1 MKLLTLEII
10 SEFRNLKD
18 LILRFDSSNDA
29 DDTNYTYVIIGNN
42 GTGKT
47 NILEALSSVFS
58 TLLNHSTDFM
68 FSFVLRYKIN
78 DITYRIKHDKATKE
92 TNYMK
97 DNVVVE
103 DADMIYPNRIVC
115 NYSGEDTRMWDN
127 YYKKAYEEYLKSVRT
142 ADAPKALSMIY
153 IDKTMWK
160 YILLCMLIKRG
171 DYNAFDNFL
180 KEKLGILSDS
190 LISINLTFN
199 TAKLKRWQ
207 KKNSTTLFIDQLCA
221 SFGNCPKI
229 SSYDISKFNPNDDD
243 ARLLFNKYMGA
254 NQVIDT
260 LNISFNGGIESAYL
274 SEGEKKMMVILFIL
288 EAISD
293 EQTLV
298 LMDEPDS
305 HIHIS
310 RKSELREMFE
320 HMSNRNNI
328 ITSHSP
334 TLTASFEE
342 KTKGAIVMLDKDKN
356 GKTKVID
363 KDIVNIVE
371 RLTSGI
377 WTSQKQNLFLA
388 SHDDILIVEGPT
400 DETFIS
406 AALKYF
412 KKRGRYTNL
421 SFEFIPC
428 GGASNVKA
436 FAQKFTPKDGQT
448 VIAFFDGDNAGIKSM
463 SQVIPCTL
471 DGKKWDIKNFGK
483 ARKHKNT
490 WFSFYPPYAHRKNKE
505 NFNIEDYFTCQLF
518 RKYILSF
525 SSLDT
530 IRGKDGLKSKLEDDC
545 KKNEINERFY
555 EKFST
560 LFDHIV
566 AIKEAEEQGNVFL

>member
-1 MKLLTLEII
+1 MKLVALKIT
-10 SEFRNLKD
+10 SEFRNLKG
-18 LILRFDSSNDA
+18 LNLSFDSAND
-29 DDTNYTYVIIGNN
+29 THVIIGNN

-58 TLLNHSTDFM
+58 TLLRHSTDFM
-68 FSFVLRYKIN
+68 FSFVLRYEIN
-78 DITYRIKHDKATKE
+78 DITYRVKHDKVTATTEYK
-92 TNYMK
+92 K
-97 DNVVVE
+97 DDVAVT

-127 YYKKAYEEYLKSVRT
+127 YYKKANEEYLESVRT
-142 ADAPKALSMIY
+142 AEAPNVLSMVY
-153 IDKTMWK
+153 IDRTMWK
-160 YILLCMLIKRG
+160 YILLCMLATRDVNI
-171 DYNAFDNFL
+171 AFDRFL
-180 KEKLGILSDS
+180 KEKLGISSDN
-190 LISINLTFN
+190 LDSIGLKFN
-199 TAKLKRWQ
+199 TVKLSKWRTENQ
-207 KKNSTTLFIDQLCA
+207 ITLFIRQLRA
-221 SFGNCPKI
+221 LFGDSTSI
-229 SSYDISKFNPNDDD
+229 SSNDISKFNPNDDD

-254 NQVIDT
+254 SQVIDA
-260 LNISFNGGIESAYL
+260 LNISFNGGIDSAFL

-305 HIHIS
+305 HIHVS
-310 RKSELREMFE
+310 RKSELREMFD
-320 HMSNRNNI
+320 HMSNRSNI

-342 KTKGAIVMLDKDKN
+342 KTKGAIIMLDKED
-356 GKTKVID
+356 GKAKIID
-363 KDIVNIVE
+363 KDIVNLVE

-412 KKRGRYTNL
+412 QNNGRYSNL

-448 VIAFFDGDNAGIKSM
+448 VIALFDGDDAGVRSM
-463 SQVIPCTL
+463 NQVVPCTL
-471 DGKKWDIKNFGK
+471 GKKVQWNIKNFGK
-483 ARKHKNT
+483 ARKNQHA
-490 WFSFYPPYAHRKNKE
+490 WFSFYPPYARRKNVN
-505 NFNIEDYFTCQLF
+505 NFNVEDYFTCRLF
-518 RKYILSF
+518 RKYILMF

-530 IRGKDGLKSKLEDDC
+530 IKGKDGLKSVLEKDC
-545 KKNEINERFY
+545 KSGRIDEKYY

-560 LFDHIV
+560 LFDHIM
-566 AIKEAEEQGNVFL
+566 AIKVADSQGKTEIK

>member
-1 MKLLTLEII
+1 MKLLTLEIT
-10 SEFRNLKD
+10 SEFRNLKG
-18 LILRFDSSNDA
+18 LNLNLDSTND
-29 DDTNYTYVIIGNN
+29 TYVIIGNN

-58 TLLNHSTDFM
+58 TLLRHSSDFL
-68 FSFVLRYKIN
+68 FSFVLRYEIN
-78 DITYRIKHDKATKE
+78 DITYRVKYDKDTATTE
-92 TNYMK
+92 YEK
-97 DNVVVE
+97 DEVAVT
-103 DADMIYPNRIVC
+103 DADMIYRSRIVC

-127 YYKKAYEEYLKSVRT
+127 YYKKANDEYLESVRT
-142 ADAPKALSMIY
+142 AEAPNVLSMIY
-153 IDKTMWK
+153 IDRTMWK
-160 YILLCMLIKRG
+160 YILLCMLATR
-171 DYNAFDNFL
+171 DVNTAFDKFL
-180 KEKLGILSDS
+180 AEKLNIDS
-190 LISINLTFN
+190 RNLDSVELKFN
-199 TAKLKRWQ
+199 IAKLNRWRNENQ
-207 KKNSTTLFIDQLCA
+207 ITLFIRQLRA
-221 SFGNCPKI
+221 SFEDSPTI
-229 SSYDISKFNPNDDD
+229 SSNDISKFNPNDDD

-254 NQVIDT
+254 SQVIDA
-260 LNISFNGGIESAYL
+260 LNISFNGGIESAFL

-310 RKSELREMFE
+310 RKRELREMFD
-320 HMSNRNNI
+320 HMSHRSNI

-342 KTKGAIVMLDKDKN
+342 KTKGAIIMLDKEEN
-356 GKTKVID
+356 GKAKIID
-363 KDIVNIVE
+363 KDIVNLVE
-371 RLTSGI
+371 RLTSGV

-412 KKRGRYTNL
+412 KKNGRYTNL

-428 GGASNVKA
+428 GGASNVKS

-448 VIAFFDGDNAGIKSM
+448 VIALFDGDDAGVKSM
-463 SQVIPCTL
+463 NQIVPCTS
-471 DGKKWDIKNFGK
+471 GKKKEWNITNFGK
-483 ARKHKNT
+483 ARKNQHT
-490 WFSFYPPYAHRKNKE
+490 WFSFYPPYARRRNIN
-505 NFNIEDYFTCQLF
+505 NFNVEDYFTCQLF

-525 SSLDT
+525 TSLDT
-530 IRGKDGLKSKLEDDC
+530 IKGKNGLKNKLEEDC
-545 KKNEINERFY
+545 KKGKIDEKFY

-560 LFDHIV
+560 LFDHILL
-566 AIKEAEEQGNVFL
+566 IKDAEKKHLRELL

>member
-1 MKLLTLEII
+1 MKLLALKIT
-10 SEFRNLKD
+10 SEFRNLEG
-18 LILRFDSSNDA
+18 LNLCFDSSND
-29 DDTNYTYVIIGNN
+29 TYVIIGNN

-58 TLLNHSTDFM
+58 TLLSHSTDFI
-68 FSFVLRYKIN
+68 FGFVLRYEIN
-78 DITYRIKHDKATKE
+78 DIIYRIKHDKDTSATE
-92 TNYMK
+92 YQK
-97 DNVVVE
+97 DDVVVT

-127 YYKKAYEEYLKSVRT
+127 YYKKANEEYLESVRT
-142 ADAPKALSMIY
+142 AEAPNVLSMIY
-153 IDKTMWK
+153 IDRTMWK
-160 YILLCMLIKRG
+160 YILLCMLATRDVNI
-171 DYNAFDNFL
+171 AFDEFL
-180 KEKLGILSDS
+180 QEKLGIASGNLDS
-190 LISINLTFN
+190 IDLNFN
-199 TAKLKRWQ
+199 TAKLSKWRRENQ
-207 KKNSTTLFIDQLCA
+207 ITLFIRQLRA
-221 SFGNCPKI
+221 LFGDSPSI
-229 SSYDISKFNPNDDD
+229 SSNDISKFNPNDDD
-243 ARLLFNKYMGA
+243 ARQLFNKYMGA
-254 NQVIDT
+254 SQVIDT
-260 LNISFNGGIESAYL
+260 LNISFNGGIESAFL

-310 RKSELREMFE
+310 RKSELREMFD
-320 HMSNRNNI
+320 HISHRSNI

-342 KTKGAIVMLDKDKN
+342 KTKGAIVMLDKDEN
-356 GKTKVID
+356 GKAKVID
-363 KDIVNIVE
+363 KDIVNLVE

-388 SHDDILIVEGPT
+388 SHDDILIIEGPT

-412 KKRGRYTNL
+412 KKNGRYTSL

-436 FAQKFTPKDGQT
+436 FAQKFTPKEGQT
-448 VIAFFDGDNAGIKSM
+448 VVALFDGDDAGVKSM
-463 SQVIPCTL
+463 NQVIPCTL
-471 DGKKWDIKNFGK
+471 GKNIKWDIKNFGK
-483 ARKHKNT
+483 ARKNQRT
-490 WFSFYPPYAHRKNKE
+490 WFSFYPPYARRKNIK
-505 NFNIEDYFTCQLF
+505 NFNIEDYFTCRLF

-525 SSLDT
+525 TSLDT
-530 IRGKDGLKSKLEDDC
+530 IKSKDGLKYKLEEDC
-545 KKNEINERFY
+545 KKGKIDEKFY
-555 EKFST
+555 EKFSA

-566 AIKEAEEQGNVFL
+566 AIKEAEKRGDVTI

>member
-1 MKLLTLEII
+1 MKLVALKIT
-10 SEFRNLKD
+10 SEFRNLKG
-18 LILRFDSSNDA
+18 LNLSFDSAND
-29 DDTNYTYVIIGNN
+29 THVIIGNN

-58 TLLNHSTDFM
+58 TLLRHSTDFM
-68 FSFVLRYKIN
+68 FSFVLRYEIN
-78 DITYRIKHDKATKE
+78 DITYRVKHDKVTATTEYK
-92 TNYMK
+92 K
-97 DNVVVE
+97 DDVAVT

-127 YYKKAYEEYLKSVRT
+127 YYKKANEEYLESVRT
-142 ADAPKALSMIY
+142 AEAPNVLSMVY
-153 IDKTMWK
+153 IDRTMWK
-160 YILLCMLIKRG
+160 YILLCMLATRDVNI
-171 DYNAFDNFL
+171 AFDRFL
-180 KEKLGILSDS
+180 KEKLGISSDN
-190 LISINLTFN
+190 LDSIGLKFN
-199 TAKLKRWQ
+199 TVKLSKWRTENQ
-207 KKNSTTLFIDQLCA
+207 ITLFIRQLRA
-221 SFGNCPKI
+221 LFGDSPSI
-229 SSYDISKFNPNDDD
+229 SSNDISKFNPNDDD

-254 NQVIDT
+254 SQVIDA
-260 LNISFNGGIESAYL
+260 LNISFNGGIDSAFL

-305 HIHIS
+305 HIHVS
-310 RKSELREMFE
+310 RKSELREMFD
-320 HMSNRNNI
+320 HMSNRSNI

-342 KTKGAIVMLDKDKN
+342 KTKGAIIMLDKED
-356 GKTKVID
+356 GKAKIID
-363 KDIVNIVE
+363 KDIVNLVE

-412 KKRGRYTNL
+412 QNNGRYSNL

-448 VIAFFDGDNAGIKSM
+448 VIALFDGDDAGVRSM
-463 SQVIPCTL
+463 NQVVPCTL
-471 DGKKWDIKNFGK
+471 GKKVQWNIKNFGK
-483 ARKHKNT
+483 ARKNQHA
-490 WFSFYPPYAHRKNKE
+490 WFSFYPPYARRKNVN
-505 NFNIEDYFTCQLF
+505 NFNVEDYFTCRLF
-518 RKYILSF
+518 RKYILMF

-530 IRGKDGLKSKLEDDC
+530 IKGKDGLKSVLEKDC
-545 KKNEINERFY
+545 KSGRIDEKYY

-560 LFDHIV
+560 LFDHIM
-566 AIKEAEEQGNVFL
+566 AIKVADSQGKIEIK